1 MKKKLLI
8 VIGLVIIFIV
18 VIFIRFFWIDRQNA
32 SGRIKILSSP
42 AATIFINDVAIG
54 KTPFEISN
62 QKVGEYSIKLIPDE
76 ADKNTVSW
84 EGKIPVYKNTL
95 TYVSRELGTSE
106 LTSAGEIL
114 TVVPMEEKPDGN
126 NGEVLIETDPPGA
139 IIYLD
144 NDEKGI
150 APLKLD
156 NVPAGDHELAVY
168 MPGFFRRAL
177 KIKVE
182 KGYQVKASF
191 KLALD
196 QTHKS
201 LESELEAVRKQASAE
216 AQQKEESEDEE
227 TTEETTESTTIEI
240 LDTEVGYLNVRSE
253 ASVNGDIVTTVNPGE
268 QYEYTDE
275 ENGWYYI
282 TVEDGSVGWV
292 SGDYVEV
299 VE

>member
-8 VIGLVIIFIV
+8 VIGLVIIFIIF
-18 VIFIRFFWIDRQNA
+18 IFIRFFWIDRQNA
-32 SGRIKILSSP
+32 AGKIKVLSSP
-42 AATIFINDVAIG
+42 AATVFINNVAVG
-54 KTPFEISN
+54 KTPYEINN

-76 ADKNTVSW
+76 ADKATVTW

-95 TYVSRELGTSE
+95 TYISRELGTSE

-114 TVVPMEEKPDGN
+114 TVVPMEGKAEGN
-126 NGEVLIETDPPGA
+126 TGEVLIETDPTGA

-144 NDEKGI
+144 NDEKGV

-156 NVPAGDHELAVY
+156 DVPAGDHELAVY
-168 MPGFFRRAL
+168 LPGFFRRAL

-182 KGYQVKASF
+182 KGYQVKAIF

-196 QTHKS
+196 QSHKS
-201 LESELEAVRKQASAE
+201 LESELEVARKIASEE
-216 AQQKEESEDEE
+216 AKKGEDSKEP
-227 TTEETTESTTIEI
+227 TEEETESTTIEI
-240 LDTEVGYLNVRSE
+240 LDTEVGYLNVREE

-282 TVEDGSVGWV
+282 TLDDGSVGWV
-292 SGDYVEV
+292 SGDYVEM